1 MPRPKGVSRKQR
13 AEKKALE
20 KKNAKQKNH
29 LDDALLKGFVAQPEV
44 ILAFMNATIDKIQD
58 VNSKIKNI
66 QGDIKTTRAELIEE
80 TDSNVEAFDWINSDM
95 NKNFR
100 ISVASIIISIIS
112 LIISGVALYL
122 KLS

>member
-1 MPRPKGVSRKQR
+1 MPRPKGVSRKER

-29 LDDALLKGFVAQPEV
+29 LDDALLAGFVAQPEV

-58 VNSKIKNI
+58 VNAKINNI
-66 QGDIKTTRAELIEE
+66 RKDIVATREDLIEE
-80 TDSNVEAFDWINSDM
+80 TDSNVEAFKWVNSDM

-100 ISVASIIISIIS
+100 VSLASIIIAIIS
-112 LIISGVALYL
+112 LIISGVTLYL

>member
-1 MPRPKGVSRKQR
+1 MPRPKGVSRKEL

-20 KKNAKQKNH
+20 KKNAKQKNI
-29 LDDALLKGFVAQPEV
+29 LDNALIDKFVTQPEV
-44 ILAFMNATIDKIQD
+44 IAAFMNATIDKIQD
-58 VNSKIKNI
+58 VNAKIKNI

-80 TDSNVEAFDWINSDM
+80 TDSNVQAFDWVNNDM

-112 LIISGVALYL
+112 LIVSGVTLYL
-122 KLS
+122 KLN

>member
-1 MPRPKGVSRKQR
+1 MPRPKGVSRKER

-20 KKNAKQKNH
+20 KKNAKQNERFQKT
-29 LDDALLKGFVAQPEV
+29 LTEDFVSRPEV
-44 ILAFMNATIDKIQD
+44 ILAFMNATIDKMQD

-66 QGDIKTTRAELIEE
+66 QSEIKATRAELIEE
-80 TDSNVEAFDWINSDM
+80 TDSNVQAFDWVNNDM

-100 ISVASIIISIIS
+100 VSLSSIIIAIIS
-112 LIISGVALYL
+112 LIVSGVTLYL